1 MNSRSQIRC
10 YKPAFVLQRYCC
22 TFVANPSDSISDVV
36 IQMHF
41 LSLYKGRI
49 CDYSTRTDF
58 KHNSY
63 TNSYTKF
70 LFGSRQIFRNLDF
83 FAQNRKSYTNSYTY
97 SYTRFLG
104 HKKIYKIFKNGL
116 SDSYRQVFKVAGGIK
131 FRIFNCRTYQNSYT
145 YSDTKIRSKHEKTA
159 TEALLL
165 RFCCGA
171 TGNRTRD
178 TRIFSPL
185 LYQLSYGTKFFFRTS
200 PSFDWDCKGRH
211 FLLTCKFFL
220 TNFQKIYTFLRFGL
234 FFHEFLRNLSQ
245 FKVRPRMKWE

>member
-10 YKPAFVLQRYCC
+10 YKPAFVLQRYFC
-22 TFVANPSDSISDVV
+22 TFAVNPSDSISDVV

-49 CDYSTRTDF
+49 CVYSTRTDF
-58 KHNSY
+58 KYNSY

-70 LFGSRQIFRNLDF
+70 LFGSRQIFKNPEF
-83 FAQNRKSYTNSYTY
+83 FSQNRKSYTNSYTY

-104 HKKIYKIFKNGL
+104 LEKVYEIFKNGL
-116 SDSYRQVFKVAGGIK
+116 SNTYRQVFKVAGGIK

-145 YSDTKIRSKHEKTA
+145 YSDTKLSQKQQKTA

-185 LYQLSYGTKFFFRTS
+185 LYQLSYGTFLRSQTLFLSFGIAKVDIFSLPPNFSAKFFT
-200 PSFDWDCKGRH
+200 K
-211 FLLTCKFFL
+211 TA
-220 TNFQKIYTFLRFGL
+220 L
-234 FFHEFLRNLSQ
+234 F
-245 FKVRPRMKWE
+245 

>member
-1 MNSRSQIRC
+1 MNSTTEIHRC
-10 YKPAFVLQRYCC
+10 QSAFVLHRYFR
-22 TFVANPSDSISDVV
+22 TFAANPSDSISDVV

-49 CDYSTRTDF
+49 CVYSTRTDF

-63 TNSYTKF
+63 TNSYTNF
-70 LFGSRQIFRNLDF
+70 LFGSQRIFENPEFLG
-83 FAQNRKSYTNSYTY
+83 QNRESYTNSYTY
-97 SYTRFLG
+97 SYTRFSGLEI
-104 HKKIYKIFKNGL
+104 KYKIFKIGL
-116 SDSYRQVFKVAGGIK
+116 SDSYRGDLKVAGGIK

-145 YSDTKIRSKHEKTA
+145 YSDTKLSQKQEKTA

-185 LYQLSYGTKFFFRTS
+185 LYQLSYGTRFFFRTTL
-200 PSFDWDCKGRH
+200 SFDWDCKGRH
-211 FLLTCKFFL
+211 FFLTCKFFYQ
-220 TNFQKIYTFLRFGL
+220 NFSKNCIFP
-234 FFHEFLRNLSQ
+234 H
-245 FKVRPRMKWE
+245 FKVC

>member
-1 MNSRSQIRC
+1 MNSTTEIQRRQS
-10 YKPAFVLQRYCC
+10 AFVLQRYFR
-22 TFVANPSDSISDVV
+22 TFATNPSDSISDVV

-49 CDYSTRTDF
+49 CVYSTRTDF

-104 HKKIYKIFKNGL
+104 HKKIYKIFKIGH
-116 SDSYRQVFKVAGGIK
+116 SDSYRQDFKVAGSIK

-145 YSDTKIRSKHEKTA
+145 YSDTKLSQKQQKTA

-185 LYQLSYGTKFFFRTS
+185 LYQLSYGTNFLVRTTLS
-200 PSFDWDCKGRH
+200 SDWDCKGRH
-211 FLLTCKFFL
+211 YFLICKLFCK
-220 TNFQKIYTFLRFGL
+220 NFTKKCIFTSLEPVLQ
-234 FFHEFLRNLSQ
+234 
-245 FKVRPRMKWE
+245 

>member
-10 YKPAFVLQRYCC
+10 YKPAFVLQRYFC
-22 TFVANPSDSISDVV
+22 TFAVNPSDSISDVV

-41 LSLYKGRI
+41 LSFYKGRI
-49 CDYSTRTDF
+49 CVYSTRTDF

-63 TNSYTKF
+63 TYSYTKF

-104 HKKIYKIFKNGL
+104 LEKVYEIFKKGL
-116 SDSYRQVFKVAGGIK
+116 SNTYRQVFKVAGGIK

-145 YSDTKIRSKHEKTA
+145 YSDTKLRQKQQKTA

-185 LYQLSYGTKFFFRTS
+185 LYQLSYGTRFSLELPYLSIGIAKV
-200 PSFDWDCKGRH
+200 GI
-211 FLLTCKFFL
+211 FLLLPNFFA
-220 TNFQKIYTFLRFGL
+220 TF
-234 FFHEFLRNLSQ
+234 
-245 FKVRPRMKWE
+245 FKK

>member
-1 MNSRSQIRC
+1 MNSTTEIHRC
-10 YKPAFVLQRYCC
+10 KSAFVLQRYFR
-22 TFVANPSDSISDVV
+22 TFAANPSDSISDVV

-49 CDYSTRTDF
+49 CVYSTRTDF

-83 FAQNRKSYTNSYTY
+83 LAQNRKSYTNSYTY

-104 HKKIYKIFKNGL
+104 LEKIYEIFKNGL
-116 SDSYRQVFKVAGGIK
+116 SNTYRQVFKVAGGIK

-145 YSDTKIRSKHEKTA
+145 YSDTKLSQKQQKTA

-185 LYQLSYGTKFFFRTS
+185 LYQLSYGTRFSLELPYLSIGIAKVDIFSLHANLSEKKSQKFS
-200 PSFDWDCKGRH
+200 
-211 FLLTCKFFL
+211 
-220 TNFQKIYTFLRFGL
+220 L
-234 FFHEFLRNLSQ
+234 FFDLKPFFTIILISFRIFAML
-245 FKVRPRMKWE
+245 

>member
-1 MNSRSQIRC
+1 MNSTTEIHRC
-10 YKPAFVLQRYCC
+10 KSAFVLQRYFR
-22 TFVANPSDSISDVV
+22 TFAANPSDSISDVV

-49 CDYSTRTDF
+49 CVYSTRTDF

-104 HKKIYKIFKNGL
+104 HNKIYKIFKNGL

-145 YSDTKIRSKHEKTA
+145 YSDTKLSQKQQKTA

-165 RFCCGA
+165 RFYCGV

-185 LYQLSYGTKFFFRTS
+185 LYQLSYDTIFVFRTTL
-200 PSFDWDCKGRH
+200 SFDWDCKGRH
-211 FLLTCKFFL
+211 FFL
-220 TNFQKIYTFLRFGL
+220 TRKLFCKDFQ
-234 FFHEFLRNLSQ
+234 NLSQ
-245 FKVRPRMKWE
+245 KVH

>member
-1 MNSRSQIRC
+1 MNSTTEIHRC
-10 YKPAFVLQRYCC
+10 KSAFVLQRYFR
-22 TFVANPSDSISDVV
+22 TFAANPSDSISDVV

-49 CDYSTRTDF
+49 CVYSTRTDF

-145 YSDTKIRSKHEKTA
+145 YSDTKIRSKQEKTA

-171 TGNRTRD
+171 TRNRTGD

-185 LYQLSYGTKFFFRTS
+185 LYQLSYGTNF
-200 PSFDWDCKGRH
+200 W
-211 FLLTCKFFL
+211 FLIPFL
-220 TNFQKIYTFLRFGL
+220 SIGIAKVDIFSEPANFSCLILKILVVL
-234 FFHEFLRNLSQ
+234 
-245 FKVRPRMKWE
+245 V

>member
-1 MNSRSQIRC
+1 MNSTTEIHRC
-10 YKPAFVLQRYCC
+10 QSAFVLQRYFR
-22 TFVANPSDSISDVV
+22 TFAANPSDSISDVV

-49 CDYSTRTDF
+49 CVYSTRNDF

-145 YSDTKIRSKHEKTA
+145 YSDTKLSQKQEKTA
-159 TEALLL
+159 TEVLLL
-165 RFCCGA
+165 RFLCGA

-185 LYQLSYGTKFFFRTS
+185 LYQLSYDTIFVFRTTL
-200 PSFDWDCKGRH
+200 SFDWDCKGRH
-211 FLLTCKFFL
+211 FFL
-220 TNFQKIYTFLRFGL
+220 TRKLFCKDFQ
-234 FFHEFLRNLSQ
+234 NLLQ
-245 FKVRPRMKWE
+245 KVH